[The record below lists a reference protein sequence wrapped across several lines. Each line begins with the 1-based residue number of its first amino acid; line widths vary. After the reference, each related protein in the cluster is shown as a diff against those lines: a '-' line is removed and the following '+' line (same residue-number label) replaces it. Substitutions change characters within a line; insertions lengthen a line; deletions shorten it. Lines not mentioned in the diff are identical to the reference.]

1 MKSKMNKM
9 LISSLLLSG
18 SIFAQGASAGY
29 VDAVVMD
36 KHQGTIALIDCYVGA
51 PLASKEYWLEVI
63 SDWLRK

>member
-1 MKSKMNKM
+1 MKTKMNKM
-9 LISSLLLSG
+9 LVSSLFLAG
-18 SIFAQGASAGY
+18 GIAAQGADAGC